1 MEVSAGRAPND
12 RLAQAVELEKEARKY
27 DSEGKLQEAF
37 AAYNRSLRV
46 FEFVYKYEPNP
57 AVQDMV
63 RQRMEDIMGRA
74 EKVRETI
81 RTGGEAAAPAA
92 AGAAGRPTGGYAAAG
107 APAAPGAG
115 APGAAPPAAGAPPAD
130 GEPHLESEEDKEKAR
145 LRASL
150 EGTILSEKPN
160 VRWEDVAGLE
170 QAKEALKETVIMPVM
185 FPQLFTGKRV
195 PWRGIL
201 LYGPPGTGKS
211 YLAKAVATEAN
222 STFFSI
228 SSSDL
233 VSKWMGESERL
244 VRSLFEMARDSTP
257 AIIFIDEVDSLCS
270 SRESGES
277 DAGKRIKTE
286 FLAQMDGVGKANGQI
301 LVLGATNCPW
311 DLDNAIRRR
320 FEKRI
325 YIPLPEAEARTRV
338 LELALGDTPNSI
350 EREDLGDIALRAEG
364 CSAADLSIMTRE
376 AIFEPVR
383 RCQRAVAFKRVAR
396 EKDGQRREGWTPCS
410 PGDPSAVEM
419 NLMRVPPAE
428 LIEPEVIIED
438 FEMALEKTKPSVG
451 ASDLE
456 RYEEWTAEFG
466 MEG

>member
-1 MEVSAGRAPND
+1 MGRAPND
-12 RLAQAVELEKEARKY
+12 RLTQAVELEKEARQK
-27 DSEGKLQEAF
+27 DSEGKLQEALT
-37 AAYNRSLRV
+37 AYQNSLKV

-57 AVQDMV
+57 SVKEMV
-63 RQRMEDIMGRA
+63 RARIEDLVGRA
-74 EKVRETI
+74 ETI
-81 RTGGEAAAPAA
+81 KEMIRSGGAPAA
-92 AGAAGRPTGGYAAAG
+92 AGSVGGAACAGGPAAASGAG
-107 APAAPGAG
+107 APAA
-115 APGAAPPAAGAPPAD
+115 APPASGAPPVEGD
-130 GEPHLESEEDKEKAR
+130 SIESEEDKEKAR

-160 VRWEDVAGLE
+160 VRWEDVAGLV
-170 QAKEALKETVIMPVM
+170 QAKAALKETVIMPVM

-228 SSSDL
+228 SSADL

-244 VRSLFEMARDSTP
+244 VRSLFDMARESTP

-350 EREDLGDIALRAEG
+350 DREDLADVALRAEG

-376 AIFEPVR
+376 AIYEPVR
-383 RCQRAVAFKRVAR
+383 RCQRAVAFKRVIR
-396 EKDGQRREGWTPCS
+396 DKDGQRREGWIPCS
-410 PGDPSAVEM
+410 PGDPAAVEM
-419 NLMRVPPAE
+419 DMMRVPQKE

-451 ASDLE
+451 VGDIE
-456 RYEEWTAEFG
+456 RYAEWTAEFG
-466 MEG
+466 MDG